1 MKVKMMWKVI
11 PDTDELYFANEDG
24 KIKSK
29 DRRIRYKNGSG
40 AEGYCIR
47 KGKTLKPAPNNHGYP
62 CITVKYLDGH
72 QKTVPVHILVAR
84 TFIPN
89 PENKPQINHKDGNKK
104 NNCVSNLEWVTCAEN
119 IRHAFAMKLNTGSKP
134 WKGKRGKLHPK
145 SKPVVM
151 CDKDENE
158 LKKFESIMLA
168 ADETGIC
175 FSHIAKCVRG
185 ERKTSGGYIWK
196 LANN

>member
-1 MKVKMMWKVI
+1 MMWKVI
-11 PDTDELYFANEDG
+11 PDTDGLYFANEDG
-24 KIKSK
+24 EIKSK
-29 DRRIRYKNGSG
+29 DRRIRYKNGTG

-47 KGKTLKPAPNNHGYP
+47 KGKTLKPAPNTHGYP

-84 TFIPN
+84 AFIPN

-104 NNCVSNLEWVTCAEN
+104 NNCISNLEWVTSSEN
-119 IRHAFAMKLNTGSKP
+119 IRHAYAMKLNKGSQP
-134 WKGKRGKLHPK
+134 WKGKRGKLHPN
-145 SKPVVM
+145 SKPVIM

-158 LKKFESIMLA
+158 LKKFESILLA

-175 FSHIAKCVRG
+175 FSHIAACVRG

-196 LANN
+196 PANN